1 MANYGNQYQPGPYAE
16 NPVGEPQTPMSGMA
30 VGALVLGIISAV
42 CGVMGLGGSLL
53 SVACCCATPAMFA
66 APLAILLGI
75 GGGVLGYFAMQECK
89 TTGKRGH
96 GLALAGM
103 ITSAVG
109 FVFGAIFVILLV
121 AFAGFV
127 AVNQPPNQL
136 NNGF

>member
-1 MANYGNQYQPGPYAE
+1 MSNYGNQYATGPSGNYS
-16 NPVGEPQTPMSGMA
+16 EPLPPMSGMA
-30 VGALVLGIISAV
+30 IGALVLGIISTI

-53 SVACCCATPAMFA
+53 SVACCCAAPAMFA

-96 GLALAGM
+96 GMALAGI

-109 FVFGAIFVILLV
+109 FVFGAIFVLIVV
-121 AFAGFV
+121 AFAGFA
-127 AVNQPPNQL
+127 AVNQPPNQF
-136 NNGF
+136 NNNF